1 MIKITSAVKAL
12 LSNGYFVNDRE
23 ISSRPIMNGITYK
36 QN

>member
-12 LSNGYFVNDRE
+12 LSNGYFISDRE
-23 ISSRPIMNGITYK
+23 ISSHPIMNGNYK

>member
-12 LSNGYFVNDRE
+12 LSSGYFINDRE
-23 ISSRPIMNGITYK
+23 VSDRPIMNGITYK